1 MSKRI
6 NVLLP
11 EATIQALDRVASRGM
26 RSRLVSEA
34 VLYYIQARGKENLRE
49 QLKAGYR
56 ANAAENLRTAVEW
69 FPLEEQAWQ
78 KATRAAKK

>member
-11 EATIQALDRVASRGM
+11 DTTIQALDRVATKGT

-34 VLYYIQARGKENLRE
+34 VLYYIRERGKENLRD
-49 QLKAGYR
+49 QLKAGYL
-56 ANAAENLRTAVEW
+56 ANATESLKIAAEW
-69 FPLEEQAWQ
+69 FPVEEQAWQ
-78 KATRAAKK
+78 KATRAGKK

>member
-34 VLYYIQARGKENLRE
+34 VLYYIHARGKENLRE
-49 QLKAGYR
+49 QLKAGYQ

>member
-11 EATIQALDRVASRGM
+11 DETMQALDRAATKGT
-26 RSRLVSEA
+26 RSRFVSDA
-34 VLYYIQARGKENLRE
+34 VLYYIRQRGMQKLRE

-56 ANAAENLRTAVEW
+56 ANARESMKIALEY

-78 KATRAAKK
+78 KATPIGRK

>member
-11 EATIQALDRVASRGM
+11 DATIQALDRVATKGT

-34 VLYYIQARGKENLRE
+34 VIYYIRARAKENLRE
-49 QLKAGYR
+49 RLKAGYQ
-56 ANAAENLRTAVEW
+56 ANTAENLRIAVEW
-69 FPLEEQAWQ
+69 FPVEEQAWQ
-78 KATRAAKK
+78 KATRTGKK